1 MPGWAGS
8 SWYFYR
14 YMDPTNEK
22 EFISKESQKYWSD
35 IDVYFGGSEHA
46 TGHLLY
52 SRFYQ
57 KFLYDLEYLD
67 KDEYSKKLVNQGM
80 ILGNSAFIY
89 RISGSNKYI
98 SSNLISENEVDKV
111 RIDIKYVKGDN
122 QVDYNLLK
130 LEDSDFKN
138 STFKLENNLF
148 YCIREQEKMSK
159 SKFNV
164 VNPDEICDQYG
175 ADTLRMYEMFLGPI
189 EQSKPWDTR
198 GISGVHSFLKKFWSL
213 FFKDGLI
220 NVSDEE
226 PSKESLKS
234 LHKTIKKIT
243 EDIEKLSLNTC
254 ISSFMI
260 CINELSSINCNNRNI
275 LQKLLILISPFAPH
289 FAEELWSQLGHK
301 ESIVD
306 QIYPVYDEKYL
317 HETEKL
323 YPVSF
328 NGKTKFTIN
337 LPLNLSNKEIE
348 DAVLSFEK
356 TKSILNNSEPK
367 KVIVVPGK
375 IINIVL

>member
-1 MPGWAGS
+1 
-8 SWYFYR
+8 
-14 YMDPTNEK
+14 
-22 EFISKESQKYWSD
+22 
-35 IDVYFGGSEHA
+35 
-46 TGHLLY
+46 
-52 SRFYQ
+52 
-57 KFLYDLEYLD
+57 
-67 KDEYSKKLVNQGM
+67 
-80 ILGNSAFIY
+80 
-89 RISGSNKYI
+89 
-98 SSNLISENEVDKV
+98 
-111 RIDIKYVKGDN
+111 
-122 QVDYNLLK
+122 
-130 LEDSDFKN
+130 
-138 STFKLENNLF
+138 
-148 YCIREQEKMSK
+148 
-159 SKFNV
+159 
-164 VNPDEICDQYG
+164 
-175 ADTLRMYEMFLGPI
+175 MYEMFLGPI

-220 NVSDEE
+220 NVSEEE

-260 CINELSSINCNNRNI
+260 CINELSSIRCNNREVLNE
-275 LQKLLILISPFAPH
+275 LLILISPFAPH

-301 ESIVD
+301 ESIVY
-306 QIYPVYDEKYL
+306 QVYPEYNEKYL
-317 HETEKL
+317 VETDKL

-337 LPLNLSNKEIE
+337 LPLDLSNKQIE

-356 TKSILNNSEPK
+356 TKSILNDSEPK